1 MNHLAVTSILTVVAH
16 IIWFAS
22 MTERKYPIKK
32 TVLLYGLYAIFFTV
46 WAILAYSLLGKDS
59 PYVIPFSF
67 VGTILPAILLFLYTS
82 SDSFSK
88 KIFLIVT
95 YANLFC
101 IIICLSILICDGL
114 FPDLSIVKQM
124 YIRSLVRILL
134 NVPAVLLYLWFAR
147 PYMRTVPGDRKR
159 TWYSISL
166 VSFLF
171 LTVFATLINFLMR
184 DGHTVEQMILFIT
197 TMMIYC
203 AVLWIVFG
211 TIQHMNAEVKME
223 LITQNV
229 QYLQGQLAMA
239 KEHASTAK
247 AMRHDFRHHMQN
259 IDLLLKQQK
268 PQEAI
273 HYIEEFIQS
282 LDAASQIDFCPHI
295 TANAILNNFYNQA
308 QKEGITISI
317 TADTPEHIT
326 IADMD
331 FVAIL
336 SNLLENAV
344 LHGKTY
350 TKIWIIVTHTPGRV
364 EIAVEDDG
372 QGIKES
378 VLPVMFEGKISSD
391 EEESDSKR
399 NMGIGLSV
407 CHSIVK
413 AHKGGMHAENRAEGG
428 ARISFWLPMNEEDT
442 DGY

>member
-1 MNHLAVTSILTVVAH
+1 
-16 IIWFAS
+16 
-22 MTERKYPIKK
+22 
-32 TVLLYGLYAIFFTV
+32 
-46 WAILAYSLLGKDS
+46 
-59 PYVIPFSF
+59 
-67 VGTILPAILLFLYTS
+67 
-82 SDSFSK
+82 
-88 KIFLIVT
+88 
-95 YANLFC
+95 
-101 IIICLSILICDGL
+101 
-114 FPDLSIVKQM
+114 
-124 YIRSLVRILL
+124 
-134 NVPAVLLYLWFAR
+134 
-147 PYMRTVPGDRKR
+147 
-159 TWYSISL
+159 
-166 VSFLF
+166 
-171 LTVFATLINFLMR
+171 MR

-282 LDAASQIDFCPHI
+282 LDAASPIDFCPHI
-295 TANAILNNFYNQA
+295 TVNAILNNFYNQA
-308 QKEGITISI
+308 QKEGIPISI

-344 LHGKTY
+344 NGCIECGSRDEITVNLRMKKGKLVIVCSNPC
-350 TKIWIIVTHTPGRV
+350 KMDLVIENDIIKPKGPGIESILMAIDKYDGNIRYQM
-364 EIAVEDDG
+364 ED
-372 QGIKES
+372 GILTAC
-378 VLPVMFEGKISSD
+378 VIL
-391 EEESDSKR
+391 
-399 NMGIGLSV
+399 N
-407 CHSIVK
+407 C
-413 AHKGGMHAENRAEGG
+413 
-428 ARISFWLPMNEEDT
+428 
-442 DGY
+442 

>member
-1 MNHLAVTSILTVVAH
+1 
-16 IIWFAS
+16 

-32 TVLLYGLYAIFFTV
+32 TVLLYGLYAIFFTL

-114 FPDLSIVKQM
+114 FPNLSIVKQM

-134 NVPAVLLYLWFAR
+134 NVPAVLLYLWFTR

-171 LTVFATLINFLMR
+171 LTVFATLINFLMH

-344 LHGKTY
+344 YHSGTDEPIEFY
-350 TKIWIIVTHTPGRV
+350 V
-364 EIAVEDDG
+364 E
-372 QGIKES
+372 
-378 VLPVMFEGKISSD
+378 
-391 EEESDSKR
+391 KR
-399 NMGIGLSV
+399 NDCVAFHIRDYGKGIDPERVKTIFDGAGIEPNASGDSHKGMGIGLTI
-407 CHSIVK
+407 CKTIIN
-413 AHKGGMHAENRAEGG
+413 AHNGTIEAANRLKGAEF
-428 ARISFWLPMNEEDT
+428 IFTLPLEEDEEY
-442 DGY
+442 DK

>member
-1 MNHLAVTSILTVVAH
+1 M
-16 IIWFAS
+16 
-22 MTERKYPIKK
+22 
-32 TVLLYGLYAIFFTV
+32 
-46 WAILAYSLLGKDS
+46 
-59 PYVIPFSF
+59 
-67 VGTILPAILLFLYTS
+67 
-82 SDSFSK
+82 
-88 KIFLIVT
+88 IVT

-101 IIICLSILICDGL
+101 IIICLSILICNGL
-114 FPDLSIVKQM
+114 FPNLSIVKQM

-259 IDLLLKQQK
+259 IDLLLKQQR

-273 HYIEEFIQS
+273 DYIEEFIQS
-282 LDAASQIDFCPHI
+282 LDVTSQIDFCPHI

-308 QKEGITISI
+308 QKEGIPISI

-344 LHGKTY
+344 NGCIECGSRDEITVNLRMKKKKLVIVCSNPCKTDLV
-350 TKIWIIVTHTPGRV
+350 IENDIIKPKGTGIESILLAIDKYDGNIRYQM
-364 EIAVEDDG
+364 ED
-372 QGIKES
+372 GILTAC
-378 VLPVMFEGKISSD
+378 VIL
-391 EEESDSKR
+391 
-399 NMGIGLSV
+399 N
-407 CHSIVK
+407 C
-413 AHKGGMHAENRAEGG
+413 
-428 ARISFWLPMNEEDT
+428 
-442 DGY
+442 

>member
-22 MTERKYPIKK
+22 MTERKYQIKK
-32 TVLLYGLYAIFFTV
+32 TVLLYGLYAIFFTL

-114 FPDLSIVKQM
+114 FPNLSIVKQM

-282 LDAASQIDFCPHI
+282 LDATSQIDFCPHI

-308 QKEGITISI
+308 QKEGIPISI
-317 TADTPEHIT
+317 TADTPEYIT

-344 LHGKTY
+344 NGCIECGSRDEITVNLRMKKEKLVIVCSNPCKTDLV
-350 TKIWIIVTHTPGRV
+350 IENDIIKPKGTGIESILMAIDKYDGNIRYQM
-364 EIAVEDDG
+364 ED
-372 QGIKES
+372 GILTAC
-378 VLPVMFEGKISSD
+378 VIL
-391 EEESDSKR
+391 
-399 NMGIGLSV
+399 N
-407 CHSIVK
+407 C
-413 AHKGGMHAENRAEGG
+413 
-428 ARISFWLPMNEEDT
+428 
-442 DGY
+442 

>member
-1 MNHLAVTSILTVVAH
+1 
-16 IIWFAS
+16 

-32 TVLLYGLYAIFFTV
+32 TVLLYGLYAIFFTL

-114 FPDLSIVKQM
+114 FPNLSIVKQM

-134 NVPAVLLYLWFAR
+134 NVPAVLLYLWFTR

-171 LTVFATLINFLMR
+171 LTVFATLINFLMH

-282 LDAASQIDFCPHI
+282 LDVASQIDFCPHI

-308 QKEGITISI
+308 QKEGIAISI

-344 LHGKTY
+344 YHSGTDEPIEFY
-350 TKIWIIVTHTPGRV
+350 V
-364 EIAVEDDG
+364 E
-372 QGIKES
+372 
-378 VLPVMFEGKISSD
+378 
-391 EEESDSKR
+391 KR
-399 NMGIGLSV
+399 NDCVAFHIRDYGKGIDPERLKTIFDGAGIEPNASGDSHKGMGIGLTI
-407 CHSIVK
+407 CKTIIN
-413 AHKGGMHAENRAEGG
+413 AHNGTIEAANRLKGAEF
-428 ARISFWLPMNEEDT
+428 IFTLPLEEDEEY
-442 DGY
+442 DK

>member
-46 WAILAYSLLGKDS
+46 WTILAYSLLGKDS

-88 KIFLIVT
+88 KIFLILT

-101 IIICLSILICDGL
+101 IIICLSISICDGL
-114 FPDLSIVKQM
+114 FPNLSIVKQM

-134 NVPAVLLYLWFAR
+134 NIPAILLYLWFAR

-184 DGHTVEQMILFIT
+184 DGHSAEQMILFIT

-247 AMRHDFRHHMQN
+247 AMRHDFRHHMQ
-259 IDLLLKQQK
+259 K
-268 PQEAI
+268 
-273 HYIEEFIQS
+273 
-282 LDAASQIDFCPHI
+282 
-295 TANAILNNFYNQA
+295 
-308 QKEGITISI
+308 SI
-317 TADTPEHIT
+317 
-326 IADMD
+326 
-331 FVAIL
+331 
-336 SNLLENAV
+336 
-344 LHGKTY
+344 
-350 TKIWIIVTHTPGRV
+350 
-364 EIAVEDDG
+364 
-372 QGIKES
+372 
-378 VLPVMFEGKISSD
+378 
-391 EEESDSKR
+391 
-399 NMGIGLSV
+399 
-407 CHSIVK
+407 
-413 AHKGGMHAENRAEGG
+413 
-428 ARISFWLPMNEEDT
+428 
-442 DGY
+442 

>member
-32 TVLLYGLYAIFFTV
+32 TVLLYGLYAIFFTL

-114 FPDLSIVKQM
+114 FPNLSIVKQM

-147 PYMRTVPGDRKR
+147 PYMRTVPGDRRR

-184 DGHTVEQMILFIT
+184 DGHSAEQMILFIT

-282 LDAASQIDFCPHI
+282 LDVASQIDFCPHI

-308 QKEGITISI
+308 QKEGIAISI

-344 LHGKTY
+344 NGCIECGSRDEITVNLRMKKEKLVIVCSNPCKTDLV
-350 TKIWIIVTHTPGRV
+350 IENDIIKSKGTGIESILMAIDKYDGNIRYQM
-364 EIAVEDDG
+364 ED
-372 QGIKES
+372 GILTAC
-378 VLPVMFEGKISSD
+378 VIL
-391 EEESDSKR
+391 
-399 NMGIGLSV
+399 N
-407 CHSIVK
+407 C
-413 AHKGGMHAENRAEGG
+413 
-428 ARISFWLPMNEEDT
+428 
-442 DGY
+442 

>member
-1 MNHLAVTSILTVVAH
+1 
-16 IIWFAS
+16 

-32 TVLLYGLYAIFFTV
+32 TILLYGLYAIFFTL

-114 FPDLSIVKQM
+114 FPNLSIVKQM

-197 TMMIYC
+197 TLMIYC

-282 LDAASQIDFCPHI
+282 LDTASQIDFCPHI

-308 QKEGITISI
+308 QKEGIPISI

-344 LHGKTY
+344 YHSGTDEPIEFY
-350 TKIWIIVTHTPGRV
+350 V
-364 EIAVEDDG
+364 E
-372 QGIKES
+372 
-378 VLPVMFEGKISSD
+378 
-391 EEESDSKR
+391 KR
-399 NMGIGLSV
+399 NDCVAFHIRDYGKGIDPERLKTIFDGAGIEPNASGDSHKGMGIGLTI
-407 CHSIVK
+407 CKTIIN
-413 AHKGGMHAENRAEGG
+413 AHNGTIEAANRLKGAEF
-428 ARISFWLPMNEEDT
+428 IFTLPLEEDEEY
-442 DGY
+442 DK

>member
-1 MNHLAVTSILTVVAH
+1 MDFTLYS
-16 IIWFAS
+16 S
-22 MTERKYPIKK
+22 
-32 TVLLYGLYAIFFTV
+32 LYGP
-46 WAILAYSLLGKDS
+46 ILAYSLLGKDS

-82 SDSFSK
+82 SDTFSK
-88 KIFLIVT
+88 KIFDRYLCKFV
-95 YANLFC
+95 LHHHLPF
-101 IIICLSILICDGL
+101 ILICDGL
-114 FPDLSIVKQM
+114 FPNLSIVKQM

-223 LITQNV
+223 LITQMYNTCKDSFCHT
-229 QYLQGQLAMA
+229 

-259 IDLLLKQQK
+259 IDLLLKQQTT

-282 LDAASQIDFCPHI
+282 LDVASQIDFCPHI

-308 QKEGITISI
+308 QKEGIPISI

-344 LHGKTY
+344 NGCIECSSRDEITVNLRMKKEKLVIVCSNPCKTDLM
-350 TKIWIIVTHTPGRV
+350 I
-364 EIAVEDDG
+364 EDDIIKPKG
-372 QGIKES
+372 TGIES
-378 VLPVMFEGKISSD
+378 ILMAIDKYDGNIRYQMED
-391 EEESDSKR
+391 
-399 NMGIGLSV
+399 GILTACV
-407 CHSIVK
+407 ILNC
-413 AHKGGMHAENRAEGG
+413 
-428 ARISFWLPMNEEDT
+428 
-442 DGY
+442 

>member
-1 MNHLAVTSILTVVAH
+1 
-16 IIWFAS
+16 

-32 TVLLYGLYAIFFTV
+32 TILLYGLYAIFFTF

-114 FPDLSIVKQM
+114 FPNLSIVKQM

-197 TMMIYC
+197 TLMIYC

-211 TIQHMNAEVKME
+211 TIQHLNAEVKME

-282 LDAASQIDFCPHI
+282 LDTASQIDFCPHI

-308 QKEGITISI
+308 QKEGIPISI

-331 FVAIL
+331 CFAIL

-344 LHGKTY
+344 NGCIECSSRDEITVNLRMKKEKLVIVCSNPCKTDLV
-350 TKIWIIVTHTPGRV
+350 IENDIIKPKGTGIESILLAIDKYDGNIRYQM
-364 EIAVEDDG
+364 ED
-372 QGIKES
+372 GILTAC
-378 VLPVMFEGKISSD
+378 VIL
-391 EEESDSKR
+391 
-399 NMGIGLSV
+399 N
-407 CHSIVK
+407 C
-413 AHKGGMHAENRAEGG
+413 
-428 ARISFWLPMNEEDT
+428 
-442 DGY
+442 

>member
-1 MNHLAVTSILTVVAH
+1 
-16 IIWFAS
+16 

-32 TVLLYGLYAIFFTV
+32 TVLLYGLYAIFFTL

-114 FPDLSIVKQM
+114 FPNLSIVKQM

-134 NVPAVLLYLWFAR
+134 NVPAVLLYLWFTR

-171 LTVFATLINFLMR
+171 LTVFATLINFLMH
-184 DGHTVEQMILFIT
+184 DGHPVEQMILFIT

-344 LHGKTY
+344 YHSGTDEPIEFY
-350 TKIWIIVTHTPGRV
+350 V
-364 EIAVEDDG
+364 E
-372 QGIKES
+372 
-378 VLPVMFEGKISSD
+378 
-391 EEESDSKR
+391 KR
-399 NMGIGLSV
+399 NDCVAFHIRDYGKGIDPERLKTIFDGAGIEPNASGDSHKGMGIGLTI
-407 CHSIVK
+407 CKTIIN
-413 AHKGGMHAENRAEGG
+413 AHNGTIEAANRLKGAEF
-428 ARISFWLPMNEEDT
+428 IFTLPLEEDEEY
-442 DGY
+442 DK

>member
-1 MNHLAVTSILTVVAH
+1 
-16 IIWFAS
+16 

-32 TVLLYGLYAIFFTV
+32 TVLLYGLYAIFFTL

-114 FPDLSIVKQM
+114 FPNLSIVKQM

-134 NVPAVLLYLWFAR
+134 NVPAVLLYLWFTR

-171 LTVFATLINFLMR
+171 LTVFATLINFLMH

-282 LDAASQIDFCPHI
+282 LDVASQIDFCPHI

-344 LHGKTY
+344 YHSGTDEPIEFY
-350 TKIWIIVTHTPGRV
+350 V
-364 EIAVEDDG
+364 E
-372 QGIKES
+372 
-378 VLPVMFEGKISSD
+378 
-391 EEESDSKR
+391 KR
-399 NMGIGLSV
+399 NDCVAFHIRDYGKGIDPERLKTIFDGAGIEPNASGDSHKGMGIGLTI
-407 CHSIVK
+407 CKTIIN
-413 AHKGGMHAENRAEGG
+413 AHNGTIEAANRLKGAEF
-428 ARISFWLPMNEEDT
+428 IFTLPLEEDEEY
-442 DGY
+442 DK